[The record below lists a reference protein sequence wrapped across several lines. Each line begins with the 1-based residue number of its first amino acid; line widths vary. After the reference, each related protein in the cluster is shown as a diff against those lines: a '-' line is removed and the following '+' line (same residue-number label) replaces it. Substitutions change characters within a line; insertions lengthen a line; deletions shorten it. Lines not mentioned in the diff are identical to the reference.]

1 MHVVALH
8 LLNFRNYAR
17 LDLELPRGPLVV
29 HGGNAQGKS
38 NLLDAV
44 HILATGRSLRGGP
57 EAAWINVDAPDAAH
71 FARVRAHVQAAAAE
85 EHLELV
91 VARTSAGGGVRRRVR
106 IGGAARRL
114 ADLPGRLQAVSFAPA
129 DLTLLTGPPRERR
142 RWLDMA
148 LAQLDRDYVAALADY
163 DVVLTRRNAL
173 LRRIRAGQ
181 ARPEELDFWDARLA
195 PLADRIV
202 RRRQVFAEALQPLLA
217 AEYAQITDDPTL
229 ALSYAATATGADPS
243 DFVKALRQARSADIE
258 RGATGV
264 GPHRDDL
271 VLHLR
276 AHPLASFGSRGQL
289 RLAGVALKLAQF
301 ELAQRRTGERPVL
314 LLDDVTAELDP
325 HHRRLLLERLAPA
338 AQTIITTADPA
349 GLDAPML
356 GNATWLLVEGGCIRA
371 TNAPA

>member
-1 MHVVALH
+1 MHVAALH

-17 LDLELPRGPLVV
+17 LDLELPVGPLVV
-29 HGGNAQGKS
+29 QGGNAQGKS

-44 HILATGRSLRGGP
+44 HILATGRSMRGGL
-57 EAAWINVDAPDAAH
+57 EAAWINVDAPDEAH
-71 FARVRAHVQAAAAE
+71 FARIGAQVQAASGE

-148 LAQLDRDYVAALADY
+148 LAQLDRDYVTALSEY
-163 DVVLTRRNAL
+163 EVVLTRRNAL
-173 LRRIRAGQ
+173 LRRIRAGHG
-181 ARPEELDFWDARLA
+181 RPPELDFWDARLA
-195 PLADRIV
+195 PLAV
-202 RRRQVFAEALQPLLA
+202 RVVRTREDFVEALQPLIV
-217 AEYAQITDDPTL
+217 AEYAQITGDPTL
-229 ALSYAATATGADPS
+229 AVSYAATATAADPAEH
-243 DFVKALRQARSADIE
+243 VEALLQARAGDIE
-258 RGATGV
+258 RGVTSL

-271 VLHLR
+271 ALHLGT
-276 AHPLASFGSRGQL
+276 HPLASFGSRGQL

-314 LLDDVTAELDP
+314 LLDDVAAELDP
-325 HHRRLLLERLAPA
+325 HHRRLLLERLTPS
-338 AQTIITTADPA
+338 AQTIVTTADPA
-349 GLDAPML
+349 GLDAP
-356 GNATWLLVEGGCIRA
+356 LLDRAVHLVVERGRIRA
-371 TNAPA
+371 THAPA

>member
-1 MHVVALH
+1 MHVVTLH

-17 LDLELPRGPLVV
+17 LDLDLPVGPLVV

-38 NLLDAV
+38 NLLDAM
-44 HILATGRSLRGGP
+44 HILATGRSMRSGP

-71 FARVRAHVQAAAAE
+71 FARIRAHVQAASGE

-148 LAQLDRDYVAALADY
+148 LAQLDRDFVAALADY
-163 DVVLTRRNAL
+163 EVVLTRRNAL
-173 LRRIRAGQ
+173 LRRIRAGH
-181 ARPEELDFWDARLA
+181 ARPPELDFWDMRLA
-195 PLADRIV
+195 PLAVQVV
-202 RRRQVFAEALQPLLA
+202 RRRQQFVEALQPLLA

-229 ALSYAATATGADPS
+229 ALSYAATATFSEPS
-243 DFVKALRQARSADIE
+243 EFAEALRQARPADVE
-258 RGATGV
+258 RGATGL

-271 VLHLR
+271 ALHLGTH
-276 AHPLASFGSRGQL
+276 ALASFGSRGQL

-301 ELAQRRTGERPVL
+301 EFAQRRTGERPVL
-314 LLDDVTAELDP
+314 LLDDVAAELDP
-325 HHRRLLLERLAPA
+325 HHRRLLLERLTPA

-356 GNATWLLVEGGCIRA
+356 GDAAHLLIEGGCVRA
-371 TNAPA
+371 THAPA

>member
-1 MHVVALH
+1 MHVVKLN

-17 LDLELPRGPLVV
+17 LDLELPVGPLVV
-29 HGGNAQGKS
+29 QGGNAQGKS

-44 HILATGRSLRGGP
+44 HILATGRSMRGGP
-57 EAAWINVDAPDAAH
+57 EAAWINVDAPDEAH
-71 FARVRAHVQAAAAE
+71 FARIRAQVQAEAGNQD
-85 EHLELV
+85 LELV

-173 LRRIRAGQ
+173 LRRIRAGHG
-181 ARPEELDFWDARLA
+181 RLPELDFWDARLA
-195 PLADRIV
+195 PLAV
-202 RRRQVFAEALQPLLA
+202 RVIQRREDFVEAMQPLLA
-217 AEYAQITDDPTL
+217 AEYAQITDDPSL
-229 ALSYAATATGADPS
+229 AVSYAATATAGDPS
-243 DFVKALRQARSADIE
+243 EHVEALRQARPGDVE
-258 RGATGV
+258 RGATSL

-271 VLHLR
+271 ALHLGP
-276 AHPLASFGSRGQL
+276 HPLASFGSRGQL

-301 ELAQRRTGERPVL
+301 ELAQRRSGERPVL
-314 LLDDVTAELDP
+314 LLDDVAAELDP
-325 HHRRLLLERLAPA
+325 HHRRLLLERLTPS
-338 AQTIITTADPA
+338 AQTIVTTADPA
-349 GLDAPML
+349 GLDSP
-356 GNATWLLVEGGCIRA
+356 LLDRAAHLVVERGCIRTA
-371 TNAPA
+371 HAPA

>member
-1 MHVVALH
+1 MHVAALH

-17 LDLELPRGPLVV
+17 LDLELPLGPLVI

-71 FARVRAHVQAAAAE
+71 FARIRAQVQAAAAE

-148 LAQLDRDYVAALADY
+148 LAQLDREYVTALADY

-173 LRRIRAGQ
+173 LRRIRAGE
-181 ARPEELDFWDARLA
+181 ARSQELDFWDARLA

-202 RRRQVFAEALQPLLA
+202 RRRQEFAEALQPLLA
-217 AEYAQITDDPTL
+217 AEYARITDDPSL
-229 ALSYAATATGADPS
+229 ALSYAATATGAGPAELME
-243 DFVKALRQARSADIE
+243 ALRRARPADIE
-258 RGATGV
+258 RGATSL

-271 VLHLR
+271 ELHLR
-276 AHPLASFGSRGQL
+276 ARLLASFGSRGQL

-314 LLDDVTAELDP
+314 LLDDVAAELDP

-338 AQTIITTADPA
+338 TQTIITTADPA

-356 GNATWLLVEGGCIRA
+356 GDAAWLLVESGRIRA

>member
-17 LDLELPRGPLVV
+17 LDIELPLGPLVV

-44 HILATGRSLRGGP
+44 HILATGRSLRSGP
-57 EAAWINVDAPDAAH
+57 EAAWINVNAPDAAH
-71 FARVRAHVQAAAAE
+71 FARVRAHVQAVAEE

-91 VARTSAGGGVRRRVR
+91 VARTSAGRGVRRRVR

-148 LAQLDRDYVAALADY
+148 LAQLDRDYMAALVDY
-163 DVVLTRRNAL
+163 DLVLTRRNAL

-181 ARPEELDFWDARLA
+181 ARPPELDFWDARLA

-202 RRRQVFAEALQPLLA
+202 RRRQDFAEALQPLLA
-217 AEYAQITDDPTL
+217 AEYARITDDPTL
-229 ALSYAATATGADPS
+229 ALGYAATATGEGPAELAE
-243 DFVKALRQARSADIE
+243 ALRQARPADIE
-258 RGATGV
+258 RGATSL

-271 VLHLR
+271 LLHLR
-276 AHPLASFGSRGQL
+276 THPLASFGSRGQL

-314 LLDDVTAELDP
+314 LLDDVAAELDP

-338 AQTIITTADPA
+338 AQTFITTADPA

-356 GNATWLLVEGGCIRA
+356 ADAAWLRVEGGRIRA

>member
-1 MHVVALH
+1 MHVVTLH

-17 LDLELPRGPLVV
+17 LDLELPVGPLVV
-29 HGGNAQGKS
+29 QGGNAQGKS

-44 HILATGRSLRGGP
+44 HILATGRSMRGGP
-57 EAAWINVDAPDAAH
+57 EAAWINIDAPDEAH
-71 FARVRAHVQAAAAE
+71 FARIRAQVQAASGE

-148 LAQLDRDYVAALADY
+148 LAQLDRDYVAALSDY

-181 ARPEELDFWDARLA
+181 ARPPELDFWDARLA
-195 PLADRIV
+195 PLAV
-202 RRRQVFAEALQPLLA
+202 RVVQRREDFVKAMQPLLA
-217 AEYAQITDDPTL
+217 AEYAQITDDSTL
-229 ALSYAATATGADPS
+229 AVSYAATATAADPAEH
-243 DFVKALRQARSADIE
+243 VEALCQARTADVE
-258 RGATGV
+258 RGATSL

-271 VLHLR
+271 ALHLGT
-276 AHPLASFGSRGQL
+276 HPLASFGSRGQL

-314 LLDDVTAELDP
+314 LLDDVAAELDP
-325 HHRRLLLERLAPA
+325 HHRRLLLERLTPS
-338 AQTIITTADPA
+338 AQTIVTTADPA
-349 GLDAPML
+349 GLDAP
-356 GNATWLLVEGGCIRA
+356 LLDRA
-371 TNAPA
+371 THLVVERGCVRAPHATA

>member
-1 MHVVALH
+1 MHVVTLN

-17 LDLELPRGPLVV
+17 LDLELPVGPLVV
-29 HGGNAQGKS
+29 QGGNAQGKS

-44 HILATGRSLRGGP
+44 HILATGRSMRGGP
-57 EAAWINVDAPDAAH
+57 EAAWINVGAPDEAH
-71 FARVRAHVQAAAAE
+71 FARIRAQVQAASGE
-85 EHLELV
+85 EDLELV

-148 LAQLDRDYVAALADY
+148 LAQLDRDYVAALAEY
-163 DVVLTRRNAL
+163 DIVLTRRNAL

-181 ARPEELDFWDARLA
+181 GRPSELDFWDARLA
-195 PLADRIV
+195 PLAVQVVQQREDFV
-202 RRRQVFAEALQPLLA
+202 RAMQPLLA
-217 AEYAQITDDPTL
+217 AEYAQITDDSTL
-229 ALSYAATATGADPS
+229 AVSYAATATAADPAEH
-243 DFVKALRQARSADIE
+243 VEALRRARTGDVE
-258 RGATGV
+258 RGVTSL

-271 VLHLR
+271 ALHLG

-301 ELAQRRTGERPVL
+301 ELAQRRTGEQPVL
-314 LLDDVTAELDP
+314 LLDDVAAELDP
-325 HHRRLLLERLAPA
+325 HHRRLLLERLTPS
-338 AQTIITTADPA
+338 AQTIVTTADPA
-349 GLDAPML
+349 GLDAPL
-356 GNATWLLVEGGCIRA
+356 LDRATHLVVERGCIRA
-371 TNAPA
+371 PHAPA